1 MNLET
6 ISVII
11 AIIANAAGLV
21 TGYVKLRE
29 DVAKIKTDIDWIKD
43 KLSY

>member
-1 MNLET
+1 MTLET
-6 ISVII
+6 LSLII
-11 AIIANAAGLV
+11 AIFANAAGLV

-43 KLSY
+43 KLSH